1 MIDLN
6 YHRRDLDTLLY
17 LVFNAGTLL
26 FTKTPLCLLLSKI
39 NRIEGMSLS
48 REELIAE
55 TGILRKRLYDN
66 VNSVDFEILQMFFQS
81 TNDVEASFVRYE
93 NLIPMVIKEAKILA
107 NHCDH
112 HFAILCCLSFA
123 WKKNLF
129 TSKNF
134 GPYYRWYPR
143 TSFYR
148 KRSML
153 STALDKM
160 RKKAMINAEKVLAT

>member
-6 YHRRDLDTLLY
+6 YQRRDLDTLLY

-39 NRIEGMSLS
+39 NHIEGISLS
-48 REELIAE
+48 TEELIAE
-55 TGILRKRLYDN
+55 TAILRKRLYDN
-66 VNSVDFEILQMFFQS
+66 VSPVDFEILQMFFQS

-93 NLIPMVIKEAKILA
+93 NLIPIVIKEAKILA

-123 WKKNLF
+123 WEKNLF
-129 TSKNF
+129 TSKTF
-134 GPYYRWYPR
+134 GPFHRWYPR

-148 KRSML
+148 KRRML
-153 STALDKM
+153 STALDRM
-160 RKKAMINAEKVLAT
+160 RKQALLNAEKVFVT